1 MEDVMSDGPTVVNSG
16 GGGAAVA
23 IVLAVLAI
31 VGLLFFTGVI
41 NLNGGTK
48 EVSVSVNAP
57 KVEAPSVAKPAAPAA
72 KPATGG

>member
-1 MEDVMSDGPTVVNSG
+1 MSDGPTVVNSG
-16 GGGAAVA
+16 SGGAAVA
-23 IVLAVLAI
+23 IVLAILAI

-41 NLNGGTK
+41 NLNGNGGPK

-57 KVEAPSVAKPAAPAA
+57 KVEAPSVAKPAAPAP